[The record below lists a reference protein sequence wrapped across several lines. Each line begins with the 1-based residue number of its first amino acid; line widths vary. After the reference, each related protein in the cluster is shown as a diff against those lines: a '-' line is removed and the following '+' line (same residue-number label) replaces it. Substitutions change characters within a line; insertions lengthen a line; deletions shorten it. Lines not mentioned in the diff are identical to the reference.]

1 MTPTINQALHGYND
15 GHRLIASSISLS
27 SADART
33 MIVMSDLSGAGVKPE
48 GTGYLTGY
56 PLEGAGKYVLAR
68 TWAAPE
74 MPRPGCVWTHSLII
88 ENADLAALKSAAGL
102 LASFRRPDA
111 ALAKA
116 EYSSPTTIP
125 VEDVPVRPVL
135 LTLRERE
142 IVNALYAAP
151 EKLIVAEADDA
162 EEDERLLTAIW
173 LQQWPRLRRA
183 FGFCTLAGMDR
194 SKKGTRVDIQLTP
207 SIDRQ
212 MRSKFPNSVVPSE
225 VLSEPALE
233 PLLVDLE
240 GSELTQV
247 REFLRKT
254 GGDVE
259 GGRQAMLPLCRMYS
273 SLFASGRPDLRSAVS
288 ALATLDAFGSRQ
300 ARSLRTLVARRAVEE
315 VDDLDDTVFD
325 FVVGS
330 LEQTVGQAD
339 PAIAADRIA
348 MTLWRRSP
356 DRFFDALDAGGVIG
370 GGATEALSAISA
382 EELVKGLMS
391 APHLADRVAK
401 RRPDILSRT
410 EFWLLDTA
418 DVDLLDFVHA
428 DQVGRVAPALLEAGV
443 TAAAPLIVSRMEPEP
458 LAAILADA
466 IGRPALDAW
475 LRALADKSDIAA
487 GVLAS
492 GRIGDRATVI
502 RLARMSEP
510 DNVPNDY
517 GEDPWLIAVRATSKG
532 VGQPDEDFLS
542 AFLMSRALGRRSRS
556 QAELIRFTYT
566 TVYRALEQS
575 RLPRDAERLVTG
587 RLDWGGWFGWDNCSR
602 LRETVVDAFIDRHL
616 DPETFGRLTEDGA
629 LAISLIDEAA
639 RSGRGRRYLADVR
652 RQLKDA
658 QEKDIRARAHYIADK
673 IK

>member
-1 MTPTINQALHGYND
+1 MTPTIHQALHGYND
-15 GHRLIASSISLS
+15 GHRLIASSVSLS
-27 SADART
+27 SSDART
-33 MIVMSDLSGAGVKPE
+33 MIVMSDLSGAGVKPDVS
-48 GTGYLTGY
+48 GYLTGY

-88 ENADLAALKSAAGL
+88 ENADLAALKSAVGL
-102 LASFRRPDA
+102 LAAFRRPGEA
-111 ALAKA
+111 QAKKV
-116 EYSSPTTIP
+116 YLSPTTPPIG
-125 VEDVPVRPVL
+125 DVTERRLP
-135 LTLRERE
+135 LTQRERE

-151 EKLIVAEADDA
+151 DSLIVAEAQDA
-162 EEDERLLTAIW
+162 KEDERLLTEIW
-173 LQQWPRLRRA
+173 MQQWPRLRRA

-194 SKKGTRVDIQLTP
+194 SKKGARLDIQFTP

-212 MRSKFPNSVVPSE
+212 IRSKFPNSVIPSD
-225 VLSEPALE
+225 VMSEGALK
-233 PLLVDLE
+233 PLVVDLE
-240 GSELTQV
+240 GGEPTQL
-247 REFLRKT
+247 REFLRRT

-273 SLFASGRPDLRSAVS
+273 ALFAEDRPDLSSAVS

-300 ARSLRTLVARRAVEE
+300 ARSVRMLLARRAVEE
-315 VDDLDDTVFD
+315 VDEFDDVLLE
-325 FVVGS
+325 FVVDF
-330 LEQTVGQAD
+330 LEQTAGQGD

-348 MTLWRRSP
+348 MKLWHQSP

-370 GGATEALSAISA
+370 RGAMEALSAIA
-382 EELVKGLMS
+382 TDELVKGLTS
-391 APHLADRVAK
+391 APHLVARVAK
-401 RRPDILSRT
+401 HRPDILSRT
-410 EFWLLDTA
+410 EFWLIETA
-418 DVDLLDFVHA
+418 DIDLLDHIDA
-428 DQVGRVAPALLEAGV
+428 DQAERVAPALLEAGV
-443 TAAAPLIVSRMEPEP
+443 VAAAPLIVAKIKPEP
-458 LAAILADA
+458 LATILAAA

-475 LRALADKSDIAA
+475 LRALAVRSDIAA

-492 GRIGDRATVI
+492 GRISDRATVI

-510 DNVPNDY
+510 DDVPNDY
-517 GEDPWLIAVRATSKG
+517 GEDPWLIAVRAASKG

-542 AFLMSRALGRRSRS
+542 AFLISRALGRRSRS
-556 QAELIRFTYT
+556 QAELIRIAYT

-575 RLPRDAERLVTG
+575 RMPRDAERLVTG

-616 DPETFGRLTEDGA
+616 DPETFGRLTDDGA

-639 RSGRGRRYLADVR
+639 RSGRGKRYLAEVR

-658 QEKDIRARAHYIADK
+658 REKGIRTRADYIAKK